1 MTHTQ
6 CNVHLTGFHH
16 MANTI
21 NINTKKLSDKYIKTF
36 DCCDDPLVFSITRI
50 SPYTFEAIIVGIFD
64 SREAALI
71 RLNRMMETP
80 LRADEKFIVEVHQL
94 RNIQQEKDLD
104 S

>member
-1 MTHTQ
+1 
-6 CNVHLTGFHH
+6 

-50 SPYTFEAIIVGIFD
+50 SPYTFEAMIVGIFD
-64 SREAALI
+64 SREAALL

-94 RNIQQEKDLD
+94 RTVKQEEDLD
-104 S
+104 